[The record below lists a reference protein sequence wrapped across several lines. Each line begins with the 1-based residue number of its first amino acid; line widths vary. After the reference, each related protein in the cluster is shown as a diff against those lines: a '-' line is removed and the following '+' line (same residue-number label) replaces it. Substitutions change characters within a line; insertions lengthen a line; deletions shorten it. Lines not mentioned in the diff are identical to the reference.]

1 MRGRGVEVSKTLFY
15 WIGDDHIK
23 TQPSLVASQ
32 VRLQQWAR
40 QIHECKS
47 RPAGMKVETWC
58 SQNGIIKA
66 NYYYRLRRV
75 REAYIET
82 TQSSETTFVEL
93 PVMSESEKSEK
104 QESKNLPVARI
115 HTDDNLSIDIFS
127 SISAEQ
133 IQSLIGAVT
142 NVK

>member
-1 MRGRGVEVSKTLFY
+1 MKHGAAKMESQRLTTITDSAVSVKL
-15 WIGDDHIK
+15 I
-23 TQPSLVASQ
+23 
-32 VRLQQWAR
+32 
-40 QIHECKS
+40 
-47 RPAGMKVETWC
+47 
-58 SQNGIIKA
+58 
-66 NYYYRLRRV
+66 
-75 REAYIET
+75 YIET

-127 SISAEQ
+127 SISADQ

-142 NVK
+142 NIK

>member
-1 MRGRGVEVSKTLFY
+1 
-15 WIGDDHIK
+15 
-23 TQPSLVASQ
+23 
-32 VRLQQWAR
+32 
-40 QIHECKS
+40 
-47 RPAGMKVETWC
+47 MKVETWC
-58 SQNGIIKA
+58 SQNGITKA

-104 QESKNLPVARI
+104 QESKDLPVARI
-115 HTDDNLSIDIFS
+115 RTAGGLSIDIFS

-133 IQSLIGAVT
+133 IQSLIGAAT

>member
-1 MRGRGVEVSKTLFY
+1 
-15 WIGDDHIK
+15 
-23 TQPSLVASQ
+23 
-32 VRLQQWAR
+32 
-40 QIHECKS
+40 
-47 RPAGMKVETWC
+47 MKVETWC
-58 SQNGIIKA
+58 SQNGITKA

-104 QESKNLPVARI
+104 QEPKNLPVARI

>member
-1 MRGRGVEVSKTLFY
+1 
-15 WIGDDHIK
+15 
-23 TQPSLVASQ
+23 
-32 VRLQQWAR
+32 
-40 QIHECKS
+40 
-47 RPAGMKVETWC
+47 MKVETWC
-58 SQNGIIKA
+58 SQNGITKA

-82 TQSSETTFVEL
+82 TRSSETTFVEL

-104 QESKNLPVARI
+104 QESKDQHVART
-115 HTDDNLSIDIFS
+115 HTADNLSIDIFS
-127 SISAEQ
+127 SISVEQ